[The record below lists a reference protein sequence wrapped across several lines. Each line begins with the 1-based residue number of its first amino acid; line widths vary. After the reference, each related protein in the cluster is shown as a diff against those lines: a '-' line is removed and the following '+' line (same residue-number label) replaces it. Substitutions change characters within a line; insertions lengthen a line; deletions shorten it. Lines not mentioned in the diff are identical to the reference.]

1 MNTPNTN
8 MNKSKSLI
16 TFKEFK
22 NRMEDVHNF
31 GNEWGLFIDIE
42 NHTHSFVKAKA
53 EEAKAEEAKA
63 EEAKAEAEEAKA
75 KAEEAKAK
83 AEEKAKA
90 KEAKAKEKAK
100 AEAKEN
106 LQKKN
111 IQKYIDEYKHIFEPK
126 PENEYKEDEDEEN
139 DKKYDKNDDPN
150 NNNFFNY
157 TFRIL
162 IFINLTYAILYLT

>member
-1 MNTPNTN
+1 MNTN

-31 GNEWGLFIDIE
+31 GNDWGLFIDIE

-53 EEAKAEEAKA
+53 EEEEAKTK
-63 EEAKAEAEEAKA
+63 ETKTKETKT
-75 KAEEAKAK
+75 
-83 AEEKAKA
+83 
-90 KEAKAKEKAK
+90 KEAKTKETKTK
-100 AEAKEN
+100 ETKEN

-111 IQKYIDEYKHIFEPK
+111 IQKYIDEYKHIFEQK
-126 PENEYKEDEDEEN
+126 NKDEEEN
-139 DKKYDKNDDPN
+139 YKNDNPNN

-162 IFINLTYAILYLT
+162 IFINLTCAILYLT

>member
-53 EEAKAEEAKA
+53 EEAKAEE
-63 EEAKAEAEEAKA
+63 A

>member
-1 MNTPNTN
+1 MNTTNIN

-53 EEAKAEEAKA
+53 EEETKE
-63 EEAKAEAEEAKA
+63 
-75 KAEEAKAK
+75 
-83 AEEKAKA
+83 A
-90 KEAKAKEKAK
+90 KEAKAKAKERKEKERK
-100 AEAKEN
+100 EKEAKDN

-111 IQKYIDEYKHIFEPK
+111 IQKYIDEYKHIFEQK
-126 PENEYKEDEDEEN
+126 NKNKNKNKDEKDEKDEQDEQDEQDEDEEN
-139 DKKYDKNDDPN
+139 YKNLDPN